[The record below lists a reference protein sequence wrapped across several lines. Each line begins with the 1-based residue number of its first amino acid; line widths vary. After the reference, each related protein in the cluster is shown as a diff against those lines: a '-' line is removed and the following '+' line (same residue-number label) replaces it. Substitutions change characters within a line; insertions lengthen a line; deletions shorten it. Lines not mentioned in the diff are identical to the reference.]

1 MNFYQAPIART
12 FVLNTVSLSSTAA
25 PILPAN
31 GVYPVSGQ
39 AHGRSVTVF
48 FETPGWPTASH
59 KVEVRAQGDLTANN
73 GNFAAAPN
81 VCLSNAESYIFLRGN
96 AVFANNGTAANG
108 THVVYSAT
116 LNNVQLTSGSS
127 RAAGSANNYW
137 VRPGDTFTFIN
148 PVQAVTVGSNLGND
162 GAGRNQIATVTSV
175 RQKGG
180 ADRLVI
186 EFSVPIVTTAVAGY
200 RTGITA
206 NTWAL
211 RDLVFFQG
219 ATVGAAVNPVG
230 LAFNRL
236 AVQVVS
242 ASPGWTATLSG
253 AVNLTYPTAN
263 AAGLYVPDPEATVPA
278 PAGLIDPSNMVV
290 MSAAALANTGRQ
302 MIGPTSDSSNLPGG
316 TPLYN
321 VSHTFEHR
329 PDFNQGSAPYR
340 SISLSASAG
349 TWVVE
354 VLVHPLH

>member
-12 FVLNTVSLSSTAA
+12 FVLNTRSLSSTAA
-25 PILPAN
+25 PILPTN
-31 GVYPVSGQ
+31 GIYPVSGQ

-81 VCLSNAESYIFLRGN
+81 VCLSDADNYIFLRGN
-96 AVFANNGTAANG
+96 AVFANNATPASG

-116 LNNVQLTSGSS
+116 LNNVQATSSA
-127 RAAGSANNYW
+127 RASATNNYW
-137 VRPGDTFTFIN
+137 VRPGDTFTFTN
-148 PVQAVTVGSNLGND
+148 PVQAATVGSNIGVAPS
-162 GAGRNQIATVTSV
+162 GSTAIVTSV

-180 ADRLVI
+180 PDRLVI
-186 EFSVPIVTTAVAGY
+186 EFSVPIVTTAVQNYRAGVSA
-200 RTGITA
+200 G
-206 NTWAL
+206 TWAL
-211 RDLVFFQG
+211 RDLVFFEG
-219 ATVGAAVNPVG
+219 SAVGSAVNPVG

-236 AVQVVS
+236 TVQVS
-242 ASPGWTATLSG
+242 SSGGGWSGTMSG

-263 AAGLYVPDPEATVPA
+263 AAALYVPDPTASAPA
-278 PAGLIDPSNMVV
+278 QAGLIDPSNMIILS
-290 MSAAALANTGRQ
+290 SAALTNVGRQ
-302 MIGPTSDSSNLPGG
+302 MISPAILSNAVVASE
-316 TPLYN
+316 TLYN
-321 VSHTFEHR
+321 VSHSFEHR

-340 SISLSASAG
+340 SISFSASAG